1 MNGIDI
7 SHLFQRVANW
17 NAARYDRVYSKDL
30 LVKLLLE
37 ELNET
42 MSAPDA
48 VETLDGLCDIS
59 YVALGGVWKLG
70 LDERTTVEMWNH
82 AVLYTSGLG
91 QLESN
96 HDFIRPTAY
105 ITACINQLM
114 EWDEPN
120 KEAAGICF
128 AILLLCFTQAAS
140 WWNMSFDQ
148 FIRAMHTVCDSNDS
162 KSVKKVAADVKA
174 NDNDKGDKFVPPT
187 AGLLEVLQECGVVD
201 FDSKTKH

>member
-1 MNGIDI
+1 MKGIDI

-17 NAARYDRVYSKDL
+17 NAARYDQVYSKDL
-30 LVKLLLE
+30 LVELLLE

-48 VETLDGLCDIS
+48 VETLDGLCDVS
-59 YVALGGVWKLG
+59 YVALGGAWKLG
-70 LDERTTVEMWNH
+70 LDEATIVEAWNS

-96 HDFIRPTAY
+96 HDFLRPTAY

-128 AILLLCFTQAAS
+128 TILLLCFTQAAS
-140 WWNMSFDQ
+140 WWNMSFEQ
-148 FIRAMHTVCDSNDS
+148 FMRAMHTVCDSNDS
-162 KSVKKVAADVKA
+162 KSIEKVAADVKA
-174 NDNDKGDKFVPPT
+174 NANDKGDSFVQPT
-187 AGLLEVLQECGVVD
+187 AGLEEVLCELGVISLARVN
-201 FDSKTKH
+201 KH